1 MEGVRNLNGI
11 DNYSSTIK
19 QFNLVYVN
27 KKGICAFGVIN
38 KTNGCNIPAYKIQFN
53 IDRAMKMASAIF
65 LFWLQNF

>member
-19 QFNLVYVN
+19 QFNLVY
-27 KKGICAFGVIN
+27 IN